1 MAAGWRLPDSR
12 NLSDNLSGP
21 PNTKEGTM
29 IMEKEFKPD
38 IYLLLNQWMT
48 DLRPFLFRQ
57 KKFRFL
63 SVFEFLHFRRNFRFF
78 GFWRLREEGKFFEKI
93 PRRFWAQCLPI
104 QQNVYWILSVV
115 YLRTYPPSDGSFH
128 LNNPLPPPSLSSPS
142 SMLCR
147 ELKMPQT
154 RSTRHPKWLFTSSVQ
169 PKFTTSSGR
178 LESV

>member
-1 MAAGWRLPDSR
+1 MPPLHQSRAALTAEAEPRLLASKSLLTQEKKLFLVRNFMAAGWRLPDSR

-21 PNTKEGTM
+21 PNTKEGTV

-78 GFWRLREEGKFFEKI
+78 GFWRLREEGKFFWKNTPQI
-93 PRRFWAQCLPI
+93 LGAMFTHTTKCLLDFVCCLPPNI
-104 QQNVYWILSVV
+104 SPQWWFL
-115 YLRTYPPSDGSFH
+115 PS
-128 LNNPLPPPSLSSPS
+128 
-142 SMLCR
+142 
-147 ELKMPQT
+147 E
-154 RSTRHPKWLFTSSVQ
+154 
-169 PKFTTSSGR
+169 
-178 LESV
+178 